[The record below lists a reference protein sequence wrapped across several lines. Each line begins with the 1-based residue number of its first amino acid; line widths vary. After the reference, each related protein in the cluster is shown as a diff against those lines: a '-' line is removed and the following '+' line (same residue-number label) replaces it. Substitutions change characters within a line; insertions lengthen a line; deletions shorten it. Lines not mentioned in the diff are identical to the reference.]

1 MGWTPSSVLS
11 SGLPFPTTASEQAE
25 FTEYFAYDDL
35 GRQTLHLSFEGVV
48 EQLVYDSATGRLSE
62 QRFFPSLTA
71 YSNGQGTP
79 SEIWS
84 FQFDAF
90 GRQTAVT
97 QTVGWDSIPTN
108 LQSRTTQTQY
118 DVQGR
123 VARITSPE
131 GIVAYGYDAL
141 GRKTKMETLS
151 PSVLASTGSVSQAVL
166 ESTAYGYDTLGRL
179 QTVTVTR
186 RLGVALSSP
195 EVTRYSYDLLGNL
208 VRQDM
213 PNGVITVY
221 TYDRLNR
228 LDTLTHYRS
237 TGGSPV
243 SDLDMSDNPKIA
255 EFDYTVRA
263 DGQRTRLDE
272 KFWVDADQTPDIEN
286 TYRWT
291 YDGLE
296 RLVDEVFETNL
307 DDLVNG
313 LESLGLED
321 AASLPSSSRA
331 GRDYH
336 DHYTFDLTG
345 NRLSK
350 STDEDLDGIADRWV
364 DSTYDANDRL
374 RVERQFINT
383 LQGLPGPM
391 PVSERTD
398 YAYDH
403 TQQIDKSV
411 YRGDPPT
418 VSNRLSSLQF
428 QYDLQGRLEISTS
441 TTYSPT
447 DGTQVLTQQR
457 TTYDY
462 DTTGIRVTALT
473 ETDNNG
479 DSVFDTRVKTEWLND
494 PQNFTGYSQVIRETH
509 TTLGD
514 GTNPDRLDKTV
525 IYTFGLDEIS
535 QTTAT
540 PQPDGSVSSTT
551 HTFLHDGHGSVRA
564 LLDAAQALA
573 RVSIAPSAPA
583 ILQLFTF
590 DAYGNAIAFRE
601 SSAATALLYSGE
613 QFDQR
618 VMMQYLR
625 ARYYDGANGR
635 FVGLDPFA
643 GSLSNPQSFHKFAY
657 THSNPI
663 LGVDP
668 SGNEFTIQGIMSNIS
683 VSVRMTTNALN
694 AVQKVYKIVNTIND
708 VLTMLDYVG
717 RVAKLLQLLGAG
729 GGSGAAGFIGTVQAA
744 LQAAFNVN
752 PSDLNGF
759 IPGLQ
764 GAFGFIANQWDSLR
778 SRILDSADDVAAKVA
793 SNLSL
798 QQTVA
803 SHGLTGKGVGLV
815 INLPSPPKM
824 PSGLPQVPWAGI
836 KPIQIKLPKGF
847 TLYLRS
853 ANERGRLFAIEARA
867 GGKKNPT
874 WINIVRYDYQDFQG
888 GTLGYLPH
896 YHIADDP
903 THYSL

>member
-1 MGWTPSSVLS
+1 MT
-11 SGLPFPTTASEQAE
+11 
-25 FTEYFAYDDL
+25 
-35 GRQTLHLSFEGVV
+35 
-48 EQLVYDSATGRLSE
+48 
-62 QRFFPSLTA
+62 
-71 YSNGQGTP
+71 
-79 SEIWS
+79 
-84 FQFDAF
+84 
-90 GRQTAVT
+90 
-97 QTVGWDSIPTN
+97 
-108 LQSRTTQTQY
+108 
-118 DVQGR
+118 
-123 VARITSPE
+123 
-131 GIVAYGYDAL
+131 
-141 GRKTKMETLS
+141 
-151 PSVLASTGSVSQAVL
+151 
-166 ESTAYGYDTLGRL
+166 
-179 QTVTVTR
+179 
-186 RLGVALSSP
+186 
-195 EVTRYSYDLLGNL
+195 
-208 VRQDM
+208 
-213 PNGVITVY
+213 
-221 TYDRLNR
+221 
-228 LDTLTHYRS
+228 
-237 TGGSPV
+237 
-243 SDLDMSDNPKIA
+243 
-255 EFDYTVRA
+255 
-263 DGQRTRLDE
+263 
-272 KFWVDADQTPDIEN
+272 EN

-321 AASLPSSSRA
+321 AASLPASSRA

-601 SSAATALLYSGE
+601 SSAATTLLYSGE

-625 ARYYDGANGR
+625 ARYYDGASGR
-635 FVGLDPFA
+635 FVGLDPYS
-643 GSLSNPQSFHKFAY
+643 GNSQDPQSFHKYLY
-657 THSNPI
+657 THANPI
-663 LGVDP
+663 GSIDPTGLYNAISMGVSVGVMSGLSGMAVGAVHGAVHGYQQGGLWGAVPEGAEDAVVYGLIGAVSGFIVGVAGYGAGVGLSYGAARFFGVMLPARIAVLGVMRVFQAI
-668 SGNEFTIQGIMSNIS
+668 FTLEAAHELLTTKDEADAAAAFTAILLTVGGPKLVEKIPFWPKGGSWRAIQSRINNFIGAVGEDVMILRYLKAGYELVARQ
-683 VSVRMTTNALN
+683 VSFRASDGTVARAD
-694 AVQKVYKIVNTIND
+694 AVMRHKATGRLRTLDSKTGDGDLRPAQRKVYTEIQNGTAKPIGENARQAGLTQADFPAGSEVQVEEYGAFWRLVNTI
-708 VLTMLDYVG
+708 T
-717 RVAKLLQLLGAG
+717 
-729 GGSGAAGFIGTVQAA
+729 SF
-744 LQAAFNVN
+744 
-752 PSDLNGF
+752 
-759 IPGLQ
+759 
-764 GAFGFIANQWDSLR
+764 
-778 SRILDSADDVAAKVA
+778 
-793 SNLSL
+793 
-798 QQTVA
+798 
-803 SHGLTGKGVGLV
+803 
-815 INLPSPPKM
+815 
-824 PSGLPQVPWAGI
+824 
-836 KPIQIKLPKGF
+836 
-847 TLYLRS
+847 
-853 ANERGRLFAIEARA
+853 
-867 GGKKNPT
+867 
-874 WINIVRYDYQDFQG
+874 
-888 GTLGYLPH
+888 
-896 YHIADDP
+896 
-903 THYSL
+903 